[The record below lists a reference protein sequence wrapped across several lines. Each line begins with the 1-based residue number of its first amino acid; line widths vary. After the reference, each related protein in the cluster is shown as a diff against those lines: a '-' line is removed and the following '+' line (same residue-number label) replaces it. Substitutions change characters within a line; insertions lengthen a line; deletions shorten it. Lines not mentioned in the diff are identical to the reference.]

1 MTKRQLIDEILERNT
16 TADVEF
22 LARFDDSELDDYLT
36 NLRRLQTPRL
46 TGDASRYEK
55 YFQFN
60 IPARPVVPPQS
71 AQRDVCPCLPAEE
84 SDVDDSFWHLGQEY
98 ESDDEELRRRVD
110 RFAEQ
115 LIERMTDEGDL
126 PNDEDDDYDGG
137 GAIVYHRTDPSLDDD
152 GLDDSYDETEQDD
165 DEAFEKT
172 AARGDSR
179 SRNQDS
185 WLF

>member
-60 IPARPVVPPQS
+60 VPARPVPPR
-71 AQRDVCPCLPAEE
+71 ADRDVCPCLPVEE
-84 SDVDDSFWHLGQEY
+84 SDVDDSFWHLDQEY

-126 PNDEDDDYDGG
+126 PDDDDDDYGG

-152 GLDDSYDETEQDD
+152 GVDDSYDEAEPDD
-165 DEAFEKT
+165 DEALQET

-179 SRNQDS
+179 SRNHDS